1 MEDLNV
7 KGMLK
12 NHKLAESI
20 QEMNFGEFRQ
30 IMSYKSAWYGRQVEF
45 VNRFFPSSK
54 TCNKCG
60 YIYKDLTLDIR
71 EWSCPI
77 CGEHHDR
84 DLNAARNILDEGL
97 RIIGSRTPEFKS
109 VESPTMDDI
118 VGNKALKSSGSMKQK
133 VY

>member
-1 MEDLNV
+1 MTC
-7 KGMLK
+7 
-12 NHKLAESI
+12 
-20 QEMNFGEFRQ
+20 GEQTNIKQWR
-30 IMSYKSAWYGRQVEF
+30 A
-45 VNRFFPSSK
+45 
-54 TCNKCG
+54 
-60 YIYKDLTLDIR
+60 
-71 EWSCPI
+71 CPI

-118 VGNKALKSSGSMKQK
+118 VGNNALKSSGSMKQK